1 MRYLYYRSRIGVS
14 SSRAMELLGFAP
26 GISWRDISIGAG
38 QGSWL
43 PHAWTA
49 QIHLATV
56 KTSLDVPSG
65 GVMSNERLRSA
76 LLARG
81 MTAQDLADAIGVN
94 PKTVERWI
102 TQGKAPYR
110 RHQYAVASELKVDV
124 TTLWDDSRA
133 VDTATDLS
141 KAEIVTI
148 YPHRHMVPN
157 SLWREIYERAESRID
172 VLVYSGLWL
181 SEDPQFHDLLK
192 RKVQGATQVQILLGD
207 PGCPAV
213 QQRGVDEGHR
223 IMDGKIRN
231 ALVNYRPLFTSHPD
245 ISFRLHDGTLYNSI
259 FRSDDE
265 MLVNTH
271 VYGIGAYMAPVL
283 HLRRL
288 PGGGLFDTYAN
299 SIDQTWGS
307 ARPVTDHDITGA

>member
-1 MRYLYYRSRIGVS
+1 
-14 SSRAMELLGFAP
+14 
-26 GISWRDISIGAG
+26 
-38 QGSWL
+38 
-43 PHAWTA
+43 
-49 QIHLATV
+49 
-56 KTSLDVPSG
+56 
-65 GVMSNERLRSA
+65 MSNERLRSA
-76 LLARG
+76 LLAQG
-81 MTAQDLADAIGVN
+81 MTVQDLAESIEVN

-102 TQGKAPYR
+102 TQGKIPYR
-110 RHQYAVASELKVDV
+110 RHQYATASALRVDV

-157 SLWREIYERAESRID
+157 TLWRDIYERAESRID

-181 SEDPQFHDLLK
+181 SEDPLFHELLK
-192 RKVQGATQVQILLGD
+192 KKVQGTTQVRILLGD
-207 PGCPAV
+207 PGCDAV
-213 QQRGVDEGHR
+213 RQRGIDEGHR

-231 ALVNYRPLFTSHPD
+231 ALVNYRPLFASHPE
-245 ISFRLHDGTLYNSI
+245 IGFRLHDGTLYNSL

-299 SIDQTWGS
+299 SIEQTWGS
-307 ARPVTDHDITGA
+307 ARPVEDHDITGA